1 MNLYINSKLN
11 NVPDEIDNVARLLQ
25 YLHIPENGTGVSL
38 NGKLIKAKDRNIT
51 YLKDEDS
58 LLIISATFGG

>member
-38 NGKLIKAKDRNIT
+38 NGKLVKAKDRSIT

>member
-11 NVPDEIDNVARLLQ
+11 NVPDEINNVARLLQ

-38 NGKLIKAKDRNIT
+38 NGKLVKAKDRSIT